1 MYMMKQRLRYGL
13 WILLFPLMGHAA
25 EVVPLDRLVAIVND
39 EVVTANQLARQLQ
52 MVRQQLQSRQTTLPP
67 PEVLRKQVLER
78 IVLTRIQAQQAQQ
91 MGLRVDD
98 ETLNRAL
105 QRIAAQNKL
114 ALPEFKAAIEREGVS
129 YAQFRDDIRQEIL
142 LSRLKQRQVDSH
154 VIVTEQEIDQALEQ
168 RMTQTDPDDEFRLG
182 HILFA
187 VPEGATPEKLRSVK
201 DKAQQVWESLR
212 AGADFR
218 ATAVA
223 VSEGRQA
230 LEGGDL
236 GWRKAA
242 QLPALFAPVAQRLQ
256 VGEISEVLQNNSGFH
271 IIKLLEQRSAQPSL
285 VTQTLARHILLRP
298 NDILSNEEAASRL
311 EALRLRVLQGE
322 DFAVLAK
329 SISEDKI
336 SASLGGDLGWITPG
350 DMAPEFEA
358 ALNELEPGALSKP
371 FRTEFG
377 WHLAQ
382 VLERRQQD
390 MSKDQKRRQVAD
402 TLRQRKIEE
411 ELQLWLRR
419 LRDEAYVEYLVPDD
433 ETT

>member
-25 EVVPLDRLVAIVND
+25 EIVPLDRLVAIVND

-419 LRDEAYVEYLVPDD
+419 LRDEAYVEYIVPDD